1 MTVDWQPLPRFHV
14 ERLLDRRHGYD
25 LFEGTDIEQG
35 QRVWIKR
42 FWPELS
48 QSSAFYDQW
57 HDRLWRLQELALPC
71 IPTIL
76 EFGATDDGTLY
87 QVEHPPT
94 GIPLNRWLAETSLVE
109 PEAAVRV
116 GTAIVEALVPVHAAG
131 LAHGA
136 LAPTTMYIHEEPHDH
151 LQIAFGEWEL
161 CTVIAAGIDAPD
173 VRPYAAP
180 ERLENPAAPLTTAAD
195 VYALGVVLYEMLTQH
210 SPFAPNDTS
219 RLYPIPPSRYNPL
232 LSETLETLLLRCLHP
247 DPYMRPPTARVLA
260 RALPLALHDHVH
272 EISVSTPASA
282 SQTPETAPLASAWTP
297 EAMFSMGVLTA
308 LAAVLL
314 VVFVWQ
320 IAQPNAAPLPLATP
334 VPQEQSAPPPE
345 LTPSAQIVAIP
356 DVFGLSLEDATAV
369 LEEAGLQVGL
379 VRYAHDAAVPA
390 GLVLE
395 QNPRA
400 DVQVVA
406 GTAVDL
412 IVSLGPPSP

>member
-1 MTVDWQPLPRFHV
+1 MTVDWQPLPRFRV

-42 FWPELS
+42 FWSELS
-48 QSSAFYDQW
+48 QSSAFYGQW
-57 HDRLWRLQELALPC
+57 HDRLWRLRELALPS
-71 IPTIL
+71 
-76 EFGATDDGTLY
+76 E
-87 QVEHPPT
+87 V
-94 GIPLNRWLAETSLVE
+94 SLVE
-109 PEAAVRV
+109 PETAVTV
-116 GTAIVEALVPVHAAG
+116 GTAIAEALAPAHAAG
-131 LAHGA
+131 IAHGT
-136 LAPTTMYIHEEPHDH
+136 LAPATIYVLEEPHNH
-151 LQIAFGEWEL
+151 LRITFSEWEL
-161 CTVIAAGIDAPD
+161 AMVVAAGIDTPD
-173 VRPYAAP
+173 VRPYFAP
-180 ERLENPAAPLTTAAD
+180 ERLENPTAPLTTAVD
-195 VYALGVVLYEMLTQH
+195 VYALGIVLYEMLTQH

-260 RALPLALHDHVH
+260 RALPLALHDRVPDMPG
-272 EISVSTPASA
+272 T
-282 SQTPETAPLASAWTP
+282 TPETAPQAVPTAPRASSWTP

-308 LAAVLL
+308 LATVLL

-320 IAQPNAAPLPLATP
+320 IAQPNATP
-334 VPQEQSAPPPE
+334 VPLAIPMSQEQSVSPPGST
-345 LTPSAQIVAIP
+345 LSAQIVTTP

-369 LEEAGLQVGL
+369 LEAAGLQVGL

-390 GLVLE
+390 GLVVE

-400 DVQVVA
+400 DVQAVA

-412 IVSLGPPSP
+412 IVSLGPPSVILRR